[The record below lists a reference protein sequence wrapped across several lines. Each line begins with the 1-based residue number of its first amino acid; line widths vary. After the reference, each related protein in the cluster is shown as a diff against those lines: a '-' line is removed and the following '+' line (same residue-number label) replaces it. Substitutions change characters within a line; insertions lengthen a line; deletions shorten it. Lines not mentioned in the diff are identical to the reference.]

1 MTLWTPQQ
9 EAVFAALPQGSS
21 HSVNAV
27 AGSGK
32 TSTIVE
38 GLRRAASPAL
48 CVAFNKRIAEE
59 LTKRLS
65 GSAASAATMNSLG
78 HRAWAK
84 AIGKRLTLNTNKLY
98 ALACEHYSGE
108 AFSDVLGLARAA
120 RVSGLVPERFAI
132 RGLLPD
138 SLESWESIADYFDLD
153 FNAEIYS
160 AARKI
165 LDEAIKQGYASTID
179 FDDQIYLSA
188 LFSGRFEK
196 VPLVVV
202 DEAQDL
208 SPLQHRMLQKIV
220 GERICIVGDPRQCH
234 PPGTAVYVTGYGWRS
249 IESLKIGECV
259 ATFNQHKTYAP
270 GRLTQGRR
278 IEHIQE
284 SQFDGELVV
293 ATADSHSVLV
303 TPNHKVLTKFG
314 SKTGVVLYAMLRG
327 KQCRLGICDLHYTS
341 SNSSGLASRA
351 RQEKAD
357 AAWILQIYNS
367 RQEALVFESA
377 YAALFGVPDLTWE
390 CSGAAS
396 KNPQDLAAAWEI
408 IGNNEARLTPLLQ
421 HFGRMREFPIWQKN
435 EAKHLGVNKS
445 FITQACNLISGM
457 CLAKWRDDGRPEWR
471 TVTVSRRKYTG
482 PVYGLQVEPNEHG
495 DRLYWANAFCVH
507 NSIYGFRGASANSMA
522 ELGEL
527 FNASE
532 LPLSVSFRCPK
543 AVVAEARAIVPW
555 IESAPSAPE
564 GEVQFVDH
572 LSLSDIP
579 PRAHIVC
586 RYNGPIFKLAWALI
600 KSGRPATILG
610 ADIGQGLIKLIKKL
624 APESLDMASFLNRLR
639 SWAAAEIE
647 RKPHREAII
656 RDREI
661 SLISISEAVHTSQ
674 ELCDLINKLFS
685 PGGTISLSSIHK
697 AKGLEWDTVIFYLP
711 QLLPSRYATTP
722 WQLEQ
727 EENLRY
733 VAITRT
739 KRRLIYAEEIV

>member
-138 SLESWESIADYFDLD
+138 SLESWESIADYFDLN
-153 FNAEIYS
+153 FNAETYS
-160 AARKI
+160 AARKV
-165 LDEAIKQGYASTID
+165 LDEAIKQGYAGTID

-220 GERICIVGDPRQCH
+220 GERICIVGDPRQC
-234 PPGTAVYVTGYGWRS
+234 
-249 IESLKIGECV
+249 
-259 ATFNQHKTYAP
+259 
-270 GRLTQGRR
+270 
-278 IEHIQE
+278 
-284 SQFDGELVV
+284 
-293 ATADSHSVLV
+293 
-303 TPNHKVLTKFG
+303 
-314 SKTGVVLYAMLRG
+314 
-327 KQCRLGICDLHYTS
+327 
-341 SNSSGLASRA
+341 
-351 RQEKAD
+351 
-357 AAWILQIYNS
+357 IYS
-367 RQEALVFESA
+367 
-377 YAALFGVPDLTWE
+377 
-390 CSGAAS
+390 
-396 KNPQDLAAAWEI
+396 
-408 IGNNEARLTPLLQ
+408 
-421 HFGRMREFPIWQKN
+421 
-435 EAKHLGVNKS
+435 
-445 FITQACNLISGM
+445 
-457 CLAKWRDDGRPEWR
+457 
-471 TVTVSRRKYTG
+471 
-482 PVYGLQVEPNEHG
+482 
-495 DRLYWANAFCVH
+495 
-507 NSIYGFRGASANSMA
+507 FRGASANSMA
-522 ELGEL
+522 ELSQM
-527 FNASE
+527 FSASE

-711 QLLPSRYATTP
+711 HLLPSRYATTP

-733 VAITRT
+733 VGITRA
-739 KRRLIYAEEIV
+739 KRRLIYAGEIL